1 MKMEN
6 LRKRGWRNSVKTRVR
21 SVQENLLNL
30 NEKDSRQSLYQNA
43 LFDICVSINVKPECG
58 GGGGGPRVYVGQL
71 TSFAFPTLRNLT
83 NNLSPQGGG
92 ICFFK
97 RRN

>member
-58 GGGGGPRVYVGQL
+58 GGGGRTP
-71 TSFAFPTLRNLT
+71 
-83 NNLSPQGGG
+83 G
-92 ICFFK
+92 ICGAIDLFCLSHPPEFD
-97 RRN
+97 

>member
-6 LRKRGWRNSVKTRVR
+6 LRKRGWHNSVKTRVR
-21 SVQENLLNL
+21 SVQVNLLNL

-43 LFDICVSINVKPECG
+43 LFDICVSINVKPEC

-92 ICFFK
+92 ICFFTRK
-97 RRN
+97 N